1 MANRNRAEVRNAVHS
16 RIRRKVRG
24 TTERPRLAVYRS
36 LNHIYAQVIDDQK
49 SQTLAS
55 ASTTEKGLGVAKG
68 GNIDAAKRVGQA
80 IAERALAAGIESVVF
95 DRGGYL
101 YHGRVRALTDAAR
114 AAGLNKNEVV
124 EAEAAEAEK
133 PEAAEAEPDKPKGKQ
148 KEAKAKSKKEAAPKE
163 AVVADTAAEPKAKKE
178 AAPEDATTEAGDG
191 EAAAKPKARKE
202 KAPKEDAG
210 AGETSAEP
218 KARKEKAPKE
228 AKDAAAGSPE
238 EKTEA
243 KDNTDT
249 VEPLEIPTESSGAK
263 GG

>member
-1 MANRNRAEVRNAVHS
+1 MHS

-55 ASTTEKGLGVAKG
+55 ASTAEKGLGVAKG

-124 EAEAAEAEK
+124 EAEAAEAEQ
-133 PEAAEAEPDKPKGKQ
+133 PEAAEAEPAKPKGKQ
-148 KEAKAKSKKEAAPKE
+148 KEPRA
-163 AVVADTAAEPKAKKE
+163 KAKKE
-178 AAPEDATTEAGDG
+178 AAPEEATTEAGAAEAAAPPKAKKEAAANDATTEAGAGDAG
-191 EAAAKPKARKE
+191 AKPRAKKEKVPKEDAGAVEATADPKARKE
-202 KAPKEDAG
+202 KAPKQ
-210 AGETSAEP
+210 
-218 KARKEKAPKE
+218 
-228 AKDAAAGSPE
+228 AKDAEAGSPT
-238 EKTEA
+238 EKADLKDSKDGGSEA
-243 KDNTDT
+243 
-249 VEPLEIPTESSGAK
+249 G
-263 GG
+263 